1 MTRASVSVKQFDVF
15 SRALKSQ
22 WLFSG
27 TLEASTPEEAKRI
40 YMREN
45 QILNP
50 NNVAVYQKR

>member
-1 MTRASVSVKQFDVF
+1 MTRASVPVKQFDVF
-15 SRALKSQ
+15 SRAFKSQ

-27 TLEASTPEEAKRI
+27 TLEASTPEEAKSM

-45 QILNP
+45 QILNS